1 MKTTIKITALLVLL
15 AGYATIVPAQEDTN
29 KTAKRILAK
38 VDPYAMCVTYNKT
51 SHLIFSAPIR
61 YVDLGSDYLMASKAE
76 GAGNVLRVKATV
88 ADFQEE
94 TNFSV
99 ITEDGRFYTFDVY
112 YSPYPVAMSYD
123 LTPKFQA
130 EKSISENNVQF
141 DELGSD
147 APYLTKL
154 ILEGI
159 HRKNEKA
166 IKHIGSRSYD
176 IRFLLKGIYIHN
188 GKFYFHTEL
197 RNMSN
202 VPFNIYYVNFKIVD
216 RKLARRKVIQER
228 VIAPLSSYQ
237 FLDKVEG
244 NDRKRNV
251 FLLDQFTITDDR
263 LLIIE
268 IFEKNGGRHQ
278 KLEIENTD
286 LVGAK
291 MISDI
296 DLNIK

>member
-1 MKTTIKITALLVLL
+1 MKTIIKITVLLVLL
-15 AGYATIVPAQEDTN
+15 TGYAMIVPAQEDAN
-29 KTAKRILAK
+29 KTAKRSLVK

-88 ADFQEE
+88 PDFQDE

-99 ITEDGRFYTFDVY
+99 ITEDGKFYSFDVY
-112 YSPYPVAMSYD
+112 YSPYPDAFSYD
-123 LTPKFQA
+123 LTPKFQT
-130 EKSISENNVQF
+130 EKSITENNVLF
-141 DELGSD
+141 DELGDD

-154 ILEGI
+154 MLEGI
-159 HRKNEKA
+159 HRKNQKA

-197 RNMSN
+197 RNKSN
-202 VPFNIYYVNFKIVD
+202 VPFNIDYVNFKIVD
-216 RKLARRKVIQER
+216 RKLAKRTVIQER

-237 FLDKVEG
+237 SFDKVEG

-251 FLLDQFTITDDR
+251 FLFDQFTIADDK
-263 LLIIE
+263 LLVIE

-278 KLEIENTD
+278 KLEIENND